1 MPGLVQDL
9 RYALRSLR
17 KNPGFTT
24 VAVLTLALGIGANTA
39 IFSVLNAVIL
49 RPLPYRAPEQLAMLF
64 SEIPTQGLRE
74 GRTAYGDIEQWQAQS
89 HAFAGMAIFDPV
101 RLTLSGADGAE
112 QISVNRASANYF
124 SLLGVQPS
132 HGRTF
137 TAGEVAERQRL
148 ALISHNFW
156 QTRFGGSLDA
166 IGATLVLD
174 KLPSTIIG
182 ILPAEFNLDGADVWE
197 PLTLYSNWDALRGA
211 RGAGPWLVIGRL
223 QPGASI
229 EQAQAEMSAIARH
242 LDDTSAGSAS
252 RGISV
257 VPLHVYFTGA
267 RTRTALWMLTGA
279 VVFVLLIAVA
289 NITGLSLA
297 RSAGRAREVV
307 IRLALGASH
316 GHIVRQLLIES
327 VTLAGIAGLAGVA
340 VGVAG
345 MRAILWLKPAG
356 LARID
361 EVALDPGTLAW
372 TLALSLGSGI
382 VIGVVPAVTATRRGM
397 KPAFQEGGRG
407 ASAGTAARQ
416 LRRALVAAE
425 LALAIVLLVGAGLL
439 TRSLLNVEHMN
450 PGFNP
455 ERVLLIQLAS
465 PVFPSTAQRVE
476 YFERARAQASA
487 VAGVERAAIAS
498 EFFIGGNPE
507 RFITVEGSPRG
518 EPERVRFRSDEI
530 TPEFFDT
537 VGTPMV
543 KGRSFTPTDGTSG
556 PKVAIINEAMARR
569 LWPGQDPIGRR
580 FTLGTAAS
588 GNAPFTV
595 VGVAADMRRQNLESD
610 PLPQMFEPLA
620 QNPSRLATLLV
631 RTTAEPRQM
640 MAPVQAAVRQ
650 VAKDASVYGVTTLED
665 RLGMLSAQRRF
676 QTSLLLAFAG
686 IALALASVGIYGL
699 MRYSVATRRREIG
712 IRMAVGADRKAIV
725 RMVLR
730 EGLSLSLIG
739 LCVGLVG
746 AAGLGQ
752 LLSGLVFG
760 VAPSDPPTF
769 AAVSVLLTSV
779 AAAAC
784 YLPARRAAQIDA
796 AAALKYD

>member
-1 MPGLVQDL
+1 MTGFGQDS

-74 GRTAYGDIEQWQAQS
+74 GRTAYGDVEQWQAQS
-89 HAFAGMAIFDPV
+89 HAFADMAVFDPV
-101 RLTLSGADGAE
+101 RLTLSGTDGAE
-112 QISVNRASANYF
+112 QISVNRVSANYF
-124 SLLGVQPS
+124 SLLGMQPS

-137 TAGEVAERQRL
+137 TAGEAVERQRL

-174 KLPSTIIG
+174 KLPSRIIG
-182 ILPAEFNLDGADVWE
+182 ILPAEFLDDADVWE
-197 PLTLYSNWDALRGA
+197 PLTLYSNWDALRSA

-223 QPGASI
+223 RPDASI
-229 EQAQAEMSAIARH
+229 QQAQAEMSAIARH
-242 LDDTSAGSAS
+242 MDGATAGSAS

-257 VPLHVYFTGA
+257 VPLSVHVTGA

-279 VVFVLLIAVA
+279 VLFVLLIAVA

-297 RSAGRAREVV
+297 RSAGRAREVA
-307 IRLALGASH
+307 IRFALGASH

-345 MRAILWLKPAG
+345 MRVILWLKPAG

-361 EVALDPGTLAW
+361 DVALDPGTLAW
-372 TLALSLGSGI
+372 TLALSLVSGI
-382 VIGVVPAVTATRRGM
+382 VIGVAPAITATRRGI

-407 ASAGTAARQ
+407 ASGGTAARQ
-416 LRRALVAAE
+416 LRQALVAAE

-439 TRSLLNVEHMN
+439 TRSLLNVEQMN

-507 RFITVEGSPRG
+507 RLITVEGSQRG

-543 KGRSFTPTDGTSG
+543 KGRPFTSADGTSG
-556 PKVAIINEAMARR
+556 PKVAIINEAMAKR

-580 FTLGTAAS
+580 FTLGTVAS
-588 GNAPFTV
+588 GNELFTV
-595 VGVAADMRRQNLESD
+595 VGVAADMRRQSLEFD

-620 QNPSRLATLLV
+620 QNPSRLVTLLV

-640 MAPVQAAVRQ
+640 MAAVQAAVRQ

-665 RLGMLSAQRRF
+665 RLGRLSALRRF
-676 QTSLLLAFAG
+676 QTFLLLAFAG

-699 MRYSVATRRREIG
+699 MRYSVTTRRREIG
-712 IRMAVGADRKAIV
+712 IRMAVGADRAAIV
-725 RMVLR
+725 RMILR

-739 LCVGLVG
+739 LCVGLAG
-746 AAGLGQ
+746 AAWLGQ

-769 AAVSVLLTSV
+769 VTVSVLLTSV

-796 AAALKYD
+796 TAALKYD